1 VIGKS
6 SDRGREQ
13 SAIAPLE
20 RPDVDGAAVAEL
32 QSFGWRTDHAFV
44 LRPSSWIGEEF
55 ANPHRH
61 RVAVDTERKL
71 KIDPMNCLSSLRRW
85 LT

>member
-20 RPDVDGAAVAEL
+20 RADVDGAAVAEL
-32 QSFGWRTDHAFV
+32 QSFGSLTDHAFV
-44 LRPSSWIGEEF
+44 LRPSS
-55 ANPHRH
+55 
-61 RVAVDTERKL
+61 
-71 KIDPMNCLSSLRRW
+71 
-85 LT
+85 

>member
-20 RPDVDGAAVAEL
+20 RADVDGAAVAEL
-32 QSFGWRTDHAFV
+32 QSFGWLTDHAFV
-44 LRPSSWIGEEF
+44 LRPSS
-55 ANPHRH
+55 
-61 RVAVDTERKL
+61 
-71 KIDPMNCLSSLRRW
+71 
-85 LT
+85 